1 MKSKEPL
8 KIEDQ
13 QFGQWIRAIQFNS
26 SQKSVVEVKGFEV
39 DTSRRSSQIQLSNN
53 LFNSVEVQFG
63 PIQKPVIMTKEV
75 RKDYNLPL
83 SKLVIE
89 NQLEVRKNGGQ
100 LNMDSVTVN
109 TNSKTEYA
117 VMNFE
122 ETLKEIDKEL
132 FEDVLFQI
140 QIL

>member
-1 MKSKEPL
+1 MPL

-75 RKDYNLPL
+75 RKDCNLPL
-83 SKLVIE
+83 LKLVIE

-117 VMNFE
+117 VMIFE

>member
-1 MKSKEPL
+1 MPL

-63 PIQKPVIMTKEV
+63 PIQKPVIMTKEA
-75 RKDYNLPL
+75 RKDCNLPL
-83 SKLVIE
+83 LKLVIE

-100 LNMDSVTVN
+100 LNMDSMTIN

>member
-89 NQLEVRKNGGQ
+89 NQLEVGKNGGQ

>member
-63 PIQKPVIMTKEV
+63 PIQKPVIMTKEA
-75 RKDYNLPL
+75 RKDCNLPL

-89 NQLEVRKNGGQ
+89 NQLEVGKNGGQ